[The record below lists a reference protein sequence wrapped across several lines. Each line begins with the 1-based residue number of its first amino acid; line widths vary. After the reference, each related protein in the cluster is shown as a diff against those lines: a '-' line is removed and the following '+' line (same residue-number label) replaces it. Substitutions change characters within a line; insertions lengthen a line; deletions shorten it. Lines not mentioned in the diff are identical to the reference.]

1 MADLEKWEDRAEILK
16 ALAHP
21 TRLFVV
27 DKIQEEP
34 RSVGWLAEQVECDIS
49 TMSRHLSVLSNQD
62 IVADEKQGTT
72 VMYSLQM
79 PCVLNFFSCA
89 EEVIEEKKE
98 V

>member
-1 MADLEKWEDRAEILK
+1 MVDLEKWEDRAEILK

-27 DKIQEEP
+27 DKLHEEP

-62 IVADEKQGTT
+62 IVSDEKEGTT
-72 VMYSLQM
+72 VMYSLKM

-89 EEVIEEKKE
+89 EEVIEQKKE
-98 V
+98 D